1 MDRVDYFIE
10 ISNFLQLIQDYQD
23 KVTLFSLLKEKIR
36 ISEEALSALAKELDL
51 GTKKLETKNLDK
63 VIEGLKIGDE
73 DLSDKGA
80 EMVLHINNQYAIV
93 CPINNLNKYSHPFI
107 KVVRF
112 VDGQDYIASTPL
124 QGDTSLKEQAK
135 LARIYMLEL
144 SQ

>member
-36 ISEEALSALAKELDL
+36 ISEEALNALAEELNL
-51 GTKKLETKNLDK
+51 GTKKLETRNLDK

-93 CPINNLNKYSHPFI
+93 CPINNLNKYSHPSI

-112 VDGQDYIASTPL
+112 VDGQDYIASTPF
-124 QGDTSLKEQAK
+124 QGDASLKEQAK